1 MARNNLHRIDDYATA
16 ARYLGNRDGRP
27 LAHNTT
33 IERLK
38 EDKPGQV
45 RRYLTDV
52 QDYTA
57 LREWDRSQMKE
68 ST

>member
-1 MARNNLHRIDDYATA
+1 MSAVEIIW
-16 ARYLGNRDGRP
+16 
-27 LAHNTT
+27 LAHNMT
-33 IERLK
+33 IEHLK
-38 EDKPGQV
+38 ADNPGQV

-57 LREWDRSQMKE
+57 LREWDKSQIKE

>member
-1 MARNNLHRIDDYATA
+1 MSAVEIIW
-16 ARYLGNRDGRP
+16 
-27 LAHNTT
+27 LAHNMT
-33 IERLK
+33 IEHLK
-38 EDKPGQV
+38 QEQPSQV